1 MKYNKLFFTIFISCF
16 ISVFMITVSK
26 AQVINENVTL
36 TSQAQV
42 NAFAGTS
49 ITGSLAIS
57 GSDINDLLPLSSLTS
72 VGGDLYIES
81 NPALTSLSGLDAL
94 TSVGGSLLIANNL
107 LLTSLAGLD
116 ALTNFGG
123 NLSIILN
130 FRLESI
136 SGLGGVNSSVGTLYI
151 ENNQLLTSLTGLDNI
166 TSVDGNLEIVANNSL
181 TSLTGL
187 GNITSVSGYLRINSN
202 RSLTEF
208 CSLFPLL
215 NGNGLIGAYQ
225 VPSLTREQIID
236 AGACGTFIGD
246 VTLTTQADVISFGA
260 NNYSTITGFLAISG
274 SDIND
279 LSPLSSLTSV
289 GGDLLIQNN
298 AALTSLTGLD
308 NITSVGGLILYNIP
322 LLTNLDA
329 LSKITSSISGQLFI
343 SHNTSLTNLAGLNN
357 ISSVGEFLSVE
368 VNDLLQN
375 LDGLSNITSVGGLL
389 SISANAAIKNL
400 DGLSNITS
408 IGEYGGIT
416 LALFNNPMLGSFCGL
431 YPVLSSGT
439 VGNGSKNISGNLIN
453 PTIQQIIDG
462 GPCVSLTPEEM
473 IAELITSVDGSG
485 IHKGTKRL
493 LTGFLNSADKSLDRG
508 REKLA
513 ILKLVAFKWLV
524 KVQSPRKIDAALAD
538 EWIGKAEEIID
549 AIKTALP
556 KSGELD
562 ELASEDVLPETYN
575 LNQNYPN
582 PFNPTTT
589 ISYSIPENEYVTLS
603 IYDALG
609 KEVAVLDNGFRT
621 AGNYSHTF
629 DASNLS
635 SGMYFYTIRSGN
647 FVQTKKMLLMK

>member
-36 TSQAQV
+36 TSQAQIYDFV
-42 NAFAGTS
+42 GSS
-49 ITGSLAIS
+49 ITGFLLIEESTP
-57 GSDINDLLPLSSLTS
+57 GDIKDLTPLSTLTS
-72 VGGDLYIES
+72 VGGYLSIKNNTALESLTGLGSLASVDGELYVGL
-81 NPALTSLSGLDAL
+81 NPALESLTGLDVLEYVGGFLWITSNSELTSLTGLGSLASVDGFLLVELNPVLESLSGLDAL
-94 TSVGGSLLIANNL
+94 KYIGGY
-107 LLTSLAGLD
+107 
-116 ALTNFGG
+116 
-123 NLSIILN
+123 LSIK
-130 FRLESI
+130 
-136 SGLGGVNSSVGTLYI
+136 
-151 ENNQLLTSLTGLDNI
+151 NNT
-166 TSVDGNLEIVANNSL
+166 AL

-187 GNITSVSGYLRINSN
+187 GSLASVDGELYVGLNPALE
-202 RSLTEF
+202 SLTG
-208 CSLFPLL
+208 LDAL
-215 NGNGLIGAYQ
+215 N
-225 VPSLTREQIID
+225 
-236 AGACGTFIGD
+236 
-246 VTLTTQADVISFGA
+246 
-260 NNYSTITGFLAISG
+260 
-274 SDIND
+274 
-279 LSPLSSLTSV
+279 SV
-289 GGDLLIQNN
+289 GGFLWITSNSELTSLTGLGSLASVDGFLLVELNPVLESLSGLDALKYIGGYLSIKNN
-298 AALTSLTGLD
+298 TALTSLTGLGSLASVD
-308 NITSVGGLILYNIP
+308 GELYVGLNPALESLTGLDALNSVGGFLWITSNSELKTLTGLGSLASVGGA
-322 LLTNLDA
+322 LLVELNPVLESLDA
-329 LSKITSSISGQLFI
+329 LS
-343 SHNTSLTNLAGLNN
+343 N
-357 ISSVGEFLSVE
+357 INF
-368 VNDLLQN
+368 
-375 LDGLSNITSVGGLL
+375 
-389 SISANAAIKNL
+389 
-400 DGLSNITS
+400 
-408 IGEYGGIT
+408 IGEWSGVT
-416 LALFNNPMLGSFCGL
+416 LKIYSNPMLGSFCGL
-431 YPVLSSGT
+431 YPVLSTPGA
-439 VGNGSKNISGNLIN
+439 VGNGFKQISGNLIN
-453 PTIQQIIDG
+453 PTIQQIIDNG
-462 GPCVSLTPEEM
+462 LCVSLTPEDM
-473 IAELITSVDGSG
+473 IAELITSVDESG

-493 LTGFLNSADKSLDRG
+493 LTGFLKSADKSLDRG
-508 REKLA
+508 RERIA